1 MNITIQFNGLL
12 RSLAG
17 GKSTELGLGDFASVG
32 DALVAIASAYPNMA
46 EHLQA
51 TACAIGDALVHR
63 DEALFDGA
71 ELVLL
76 PPVSGG

>member
-1 MNITIQFNGLL
+1 MNITIQFNGVL

-17 GKSTELGLGDFASVG
+17 GKSTELGLGDFATVG
-32 DALVAIASAYPNMA
+32 DAMAALAIAYPHMA
-46 EHLQA
+46 EQLQT

-71 ELVLL
+71 DLVLL